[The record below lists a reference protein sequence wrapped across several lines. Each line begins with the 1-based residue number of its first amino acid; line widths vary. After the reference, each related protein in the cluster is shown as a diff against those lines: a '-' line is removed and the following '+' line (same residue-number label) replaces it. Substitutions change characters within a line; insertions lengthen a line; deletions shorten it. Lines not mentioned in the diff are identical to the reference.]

1 MQTSPCPRCFS
12 SYARGP
18 YRDPV
23 PETVLAPAAD
33 LGHVPIPGHGPK
45 SGRPFAPDSLAL
57 ALAVAGSF
65 VNVFV

>member
-12 SYARGP
+12 SHARGP

-33 LGHVPIPGHGPK
+33 PSHVPIPPE

-57 ALAVAGSF
+57 VLAVAGSF

>member
-12 SYARGP
+12 SHARGP

-23 PETVLAPAAD
+23 SETVLAPAAD
-33 LGHVPIPGHGPK
+33 PSHVPIPGHGPK

>member
-12 SYARGP
+12 SHTRGP

-33 LGHVPIPGHGPK
+33 PSHGPE

-57 ALAVAGSF
+57 VLAVAGSF